1 MPSSKIYNANPY
13 ITKSIK
19 YINDNIKKKLSIDEI
34 CQYINL
40 SKFYFS
46 RIFKGVDINTV
57 ASKYEFYDLS
67 HLNKNF
73 IKVYGITPLE
83 YQESCKIK
91 NK

>member
-46 RIFKGVDINTV
+46 RIFKEEVGVIF
-57 ASKYEFYDLS
+57 SKVLEDSGVFKR
-67 HLNKNF
+67 NKKGQAALEKF
-73 IKVYGITPLE
+73 IKSVI
-83 YQESCKIK
+83 
-91 NK
+91 